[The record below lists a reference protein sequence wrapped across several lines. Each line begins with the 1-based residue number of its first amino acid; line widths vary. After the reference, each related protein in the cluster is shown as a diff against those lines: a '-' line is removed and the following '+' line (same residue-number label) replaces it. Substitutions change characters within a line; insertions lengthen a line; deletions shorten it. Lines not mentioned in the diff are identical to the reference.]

1 MQATTLPA
9 ALFALLFSACTSEPR
24 GGVALA
30 PPPMTYLASGPVRP
44 AVSMVDAL
52 HLDLVQRTCAMYV
65 AVRSAA
71 FEAPLAFGSEVE
83 DSMIHWNLCPG
94 GTMVACATVPAA
106 NGDSVMVG
114 IPWPFAK
121 KVAI

>member
-1 MQATTLPA
+1 MRASTFTAT
-9 ALFALLFSACTSEPR
+9 LLVVLIASCANEPR
-24 GGVALA
+24 AGVAAA
-30 PPPMTYLASGPVRP
+30 PPPMQYLADPEARPV
-44 AVSMVDAL
+44 VSMVDAL

-71 FEAPLAFGSEVE
+71 FAAPLAFGNDVE
-83 DSMIHWNLCPG
+83 DSMVHWNLCPG

-114 IPWPFAK
+114 IPWPYAK

>member
-9 ALFALLFSACTSEPR
+9 TLLVLAFTACANAPEA
-24 GGVALA
+24 GVAPG
-30 PPPMTYLASGPVRP
+30 PPPLQHLASLP
-44 AVSMVDAL
+44 AAPAISMVDAL
-52 HLDLVQRTCAMYV
+52 HLDMVQRTCALYV

-71 FEAPLAFGSEVE
+71 FEAPLAFGLEVD
-83 DSMIHWNLCPG
+83 DSMVHWNLCPG

-114 IPWPFAK
+114 IPWPYAK